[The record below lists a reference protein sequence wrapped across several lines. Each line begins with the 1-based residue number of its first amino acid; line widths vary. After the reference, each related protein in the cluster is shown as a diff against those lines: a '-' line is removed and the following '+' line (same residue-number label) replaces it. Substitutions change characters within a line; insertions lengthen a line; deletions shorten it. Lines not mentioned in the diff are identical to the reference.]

1 MYLKVEVNKDVFLS
15 LEIGAAEV
23 CAVRWTYDSG
33 VLSYCWYL
41 GSQAI
46 GVSFLF
52 MSAFASSDLTEFS
65 QLIQTDYSA
74 QKYLL
79 TNDFD
84 RQSRD

>member
-1 MYLKVEVNKDVFLS
+1 MEVNKDGILS

-23 CAVRWTYDSG
+23 CAVRWTYDSD

-65 QLIQTDYSA
+65 QLIQTGSNA
-74 QKYLL
+74 QENL
-79 TNDFD
+79 
-84 RQSRD
+84 